1 MKSVPFSHKRGD
13 TFAEVPINVKING
26 SNLNLTGATILM
38 QLRKEAGGI
47 VAFEPSITVTNA
59 AGGNFK
65 IDEQIIDIP
74 ACNYKYDIQITL
86 SDDTVHT
93 WIEGIFTI
101 TYDISRA

>member
-1 MKSVPFSHKRGD
+1 MKTVNWTHKRGT
-13 TFAEVPINVKING
+13 TFDGFPINVKING

-59 AGGNFK
+59 TGGDFK

-101 TYDISRA
+101 TDNISRA